1 MSKTKAL
8 KELIEESPEQIAKII
23 RSLKGEADDAAT
35 KLGSGKNLEE
45 LKKAQEAIAEQ
56 ARTSQ
61 PPAYPKNVVQDEL
74 ANTQGFKLEG
84 APYTKEAVMVPE
96 GSSVPAIRKQTLP
109 EVIETTATKV
119 DEAPV
124 LTSTPS
130 QMMSKAS
137 PNTLAETAEALKG
150 SVDDALT
157 PGMSLNKKLGIA
169 AGATGTGAALMSMN
183 GKEQPQLA
191 TPQQPIV
198 KVPTEVAP
206 QIATKKEQKIEKDQG
221 ISKVDTKVLSNKLD
235 QIMASLPKDQ
245 QPKTQEEAD
254 QMKMDYATML
264 VDAQRTENQQ
274 SLLNNLLRAGTTIGA
289 AIAGVKPDYSGVE
302 SLEKQAGRG
311 VAQIKQLME
320 TDKAERE
327 LDNEKKMA
335 DPNSDI
341 SKQLRSLLAKAGYPV
356 AENVSAKQL
365 KDMGINPY
373 NLLAQDKQQQTTLK
387 AAELKEGKNK
397 QSFITGAQRSLMKP
411 YQDFQKVNSAYESLQ
426 KLANDPSIKPGAK
439 DVAMLY
445 DFIKNLDPGSVV
457 REGEIALMKQG
468 YSKAEAF
475 EMNFRKI
482 INSDILSPS
491 FRQSM
496 VDIAK
501 MKKDQ
506 AEQSYRE
513 IAQPFIVN
521 AAGLGLDE
529 SEMNKFDYLSAR
541 QSVAPQ
547 QAPSETYTPK
557 QEAAIKAYADSKK
570 ISREE
575 AIQKLKSANPPR
587 L

>member
-1 MSKTKAL
+1 MSKLKAL
-8 KELIEESPEQIAKII
+8 KELIEESPEQVAKII

-96 GSSVPAIRKQTLP
+96 GSSIPAIRKQTLP

-137 PNTLAETAEALKG
+137 PSTLAETAEALKG

-157 PGMSLNKKLGIA
+157 PAMSLKKKLGIA
-169 AGATGTGAALMSMN
+169 AGATGTGATLMSMN
-183 GKEQPQLA
+183 GEEQPQLA
-191 TPQQPIV
+191 TPQQPIA
-198 KVPTEVAP
+198 KVPTEAAP

-221 ISKVDTKVLSNKLD
+221 ISQVDTKALSNKLD
-235 QIMASLPKDQ
+235 QVMASLPKDQ

-264 VDAQRTENQQ
+264 VDAQRAENQQ

-320 TDKAERE
+320 TDKAERD
-327 LDNEKKMA
+327 LDNERKMA
-335 DPNSDI
+335 DPNSDV
-341 SKQLRSLLAKAGYPV
+341 SKQLRGLLAKAGYPTGDK
-356 AENVSAKQL
+356 VSAKQL
-365 KDMGINPY
+365 KDMGVNVY
-373 NLLAQDKQQQTTLK
+373 NLLAQEKQQQATLK

-397 QSFITGAQRSLMKP
+397 QSFITGAQKTLLKP
-411 YQDFQKVNSAYESLQ
+411 YQEFQKVNSSYNAVEKFMSE
-426 KLANDPSIKPGAK
+426 KPSGAK
-439 DVAMLY
+439 DIAMLY
-445 DFIKNLDPGSVV
+445 SFIKTLDPGSMVK
-457 REGEIALMKQG
+457 EGEIALSQRGMSMFEG
-468 YSKAEAF
+468 LGLKAKRITSGELL
-475 EMNFRKI
+475 NDDFR
-482 INSDILSPS
+482 
-491 FRQSM
+491 
-496 VDIAK
+496 
-501 MKKDQ
+501 
-506 AEQSYRE
+506 RE
-513 IAQPFIVN
+513 ILNIGRQAMEQASANYQEVAKPFIVN
-521 AAGLGLDE
+521 AASMGM
-529 SEMNKFDYLSAR
+529 SEEDMSKFDYM
-541 QSVAPQ
+541 
-547 QAPSETYTPK
+547 
-557 QEAAIKAYADSKK
+557 
-570 ISREE
+570 
-575 AIQKLKSANPPR
+575 SANKPKETTTQQQQTNQMVTVER
-587 L
+587 LSDGMKKVVPASVVTNMDKKKYKIIGQ

>member
-1 MSKTKAL
+1 MSKLKAL
-8 KELIEESPEQIAKII
+8 KELIEESPEQVAKII

-137 PNTLAETAEALKG
+137 PSTLAETAEALKG

-157 PGMSLNKKLGIA
+157 PAMSLKKKLGIA

-183 GKEQPQLA
+183 GGEQPQLA
-191 TPQQPIV
+191 TSQQPV
-198 KVPTEVAP
+198 GKATTEAGP
-206 QIATKKEQKIEKDQG
+206 QTATKKEQKIEKDQG
-221 ISKVDTKVLSNKLD
+221 ISQVDTKALSNKLD
-235 QIMASLPKDQ
+235 QVMASLPKDQ

-264 VDAQRTENQQ
+264 VEAQRAENQQ

-335 DPNSDI
+335 DPNSDV
-341 SKQLRSLLAKAGYPV
+341 SKQLRGLLAKAGYPTGDK
-356 AENVSAKQL
+356 VSAKQL
-365 KDMGINPY
+365 KDMGVNVY
-373 NLLAQDKQQQTTLK
+373 NLLAQDKQQQATLK

-397 QSFITGAQRSLMKP
+397 QSFITGAQKTLLKP
-411 YQDFQKVNSAYESLQ
+411 YQEFQKVNSSYNAVEKFMSE
-426 KLANDPSIKPGAK
+426 KPSGAK
-439 DVAMLY
+439 DIAMLY
-445 DFIKNLDPGSVV
+445 SFIKTLDPGSMVK
-457 REGEIALMKQG
+457 EGEIALSQRGMSMFEG
-468 YSKAEAF
+468 LGLKAKRITSGELL
-475 EMNFRKI
+475 NDDFR
-482 INSDILSPS
+482 
-491 FRQSM
+491 
-496 VDIAK
+496 
-501 MKKDQ
+501 
-506 AEQSYRE
+506 RE
-513 IAQPFIVN
+513 ILNIGRQAMEQASANYQEVAKPFIVN
-521 AAGLGLDE
+521 AASMGM
-529 SEMNKFDYLSAR
+529 SEEDMSKFDYMSANKPKETTT
-541 QSVAPQ
+541 QPQ
-547 QAPSETYTPK
+547 QTNQMVTVERLS
-557 QEAAIKAYADSKK
+557 DGMKK
-570 ISREE
+570 VVPASVVTNMDKKKYKI
-575 AIQKLKSANPPR
+575 IGQ
-587 L
+587 